1 MKHLKITK
9 FVIEI
14 NAEGVWGELES
25 QKGLQRQSIIKYL
38 RLTLVFME
46 IVHYDLFA
54 SINKTFILAGR
65 RGTRL

>member
-14 NAEGVWGELES
+14 NSEGVWGELES

-46 IVHYDLFA
+46 IVHYEK
-54 SINKTFILAGR
+54 S
-65 RGTRL
+65 